1 MPENGGFTFFA
12 GAAGVFGVIL
22 GWALSLVG
30 LGGKIQK
37 TKGEIERAHTRL
49 DAHDIKFTAN
59 DLILAETTQTRI
71 RIIDYDRRLSEI
83 ENAIKSVLKMFEMSD
98 GEPRFITRPTC
109 SDARE
114 TCHERLDEKMAAGAE
129 RFGRLESEVKEVK
142 EAQEKNLETIL
153 KAIQQINN
161 GDSHT

>member
-1 MPENGGFTFFA
+1 MPENGGFTFYA
-12 GAAGVFGVIL
+12 GAAGVFGVVL

-49 DAHDIKFTAN
+49 DAHDVKFTAI
-59 DLILAETTQTRI
+59 DLVLVDTTQMRI
-71 RIIDYDRRLSEI
+71 RIIDYDRRFTEI
-83 ENAIKSVLKMFEMSD
+83 ENSIKSVLKMFEMSD

-109 SDARE
+109 SNARE
-114 TCHERLDEKMAAGAE
+114 SCHERLDEKMAAGAE

-153 KAIQQINN
+153 EAIEKIKK
-161 GDSHT
+161 

>member
-12 GAAGVFGVIL
+12 GAAGAFGVIL

-59 DLILAETTQTRI
+59 DLVLAETTQTRI
-71 RIIDYDRRLSEI
+71 RILDYDRRLSEI

-109 SDARE
+109 ADARE
-114 TCHERLDEKMAAGAE
+114 TCHERFEEKMAAGAE
-129 RFGRLESEVKEVK
+129 RFGKLESEVKEVK

-153 KAIQQINN
+153 KAIQQINQTVN
-161 GDSHT
+161 

>member
-59 DLILAETTQTRI
+59 DLVLAETTQTRI
-71 RIIDYDRRLSEI
+71 RILDYDRRLSEI
-83 ENAIKSVLKMFEMSD
+83 ENAIKSVLKHVMNALMRRWQQVLKGLAD
-98 GEPRFITRPTC
+98 LRV
-109 SDARE
+109 
-114 TCHERLDEKMAAGAE
+114 RLK
-129 RFGRLESEVKEVK
+129 R
-142 EAQEKNLETIL
+142 
-153 KAIQQINN
+153 
-161 GDSHT
+161 

>member
-12 GAAGVFGVIL
+12 GVAGAFGVIL

-109 SDARE
+109 SDERE

>member
-12 GAAGVFGVIL
+12 GAAGAFGVIL

-59 DLILAETTQTRI
+59 DLVLAETTQTRI
-71 RIIDYDRRLSEI
+71 RVLDYDRRLSEI
-83 ENAIKSVLKMFEMSD
+83 ENAIKAVLKMFEMSD

-109 SDARE
+109 SEARE

-129 RFGRLESEVKEVK
+129 RFGRLESEVNEVK

-161 GDSHT
+161 NEAHT

>member
-1 MPENGGFTFFA
+1 MPENGGVTFFA
-12 GAAGVFGVIL
+12 GVAGVVGVFL

-49 DAHDIKFTAN
+49 DAHDVKFTAN

-71 RIIDYDRRLSEI
+71 RFIDYDRRLSEI

-109 SDARE
+109 TEARE
-114 TCHERLDEKMAAGAE
+114 SCHERLDEKLAAGAE
-129 RFGRLESEVKEVK
+129 RFGRLEGEVKEVK

-153 KAIQQINN
+153 EAIEKIKK
-161 GDSHT
+161 